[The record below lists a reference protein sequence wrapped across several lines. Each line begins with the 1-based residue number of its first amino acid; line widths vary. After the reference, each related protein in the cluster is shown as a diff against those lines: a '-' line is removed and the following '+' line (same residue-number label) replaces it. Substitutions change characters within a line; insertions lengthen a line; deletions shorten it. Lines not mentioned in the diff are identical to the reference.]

1 MCCFNATIALLE
13 DFMSDIK
20 INIKDFN
27 KVMDEINKREPSEK
41 EVKDLFEIL
50 ESENQNQVADDD
62 RKIAKNREDYVIEQ
76 TRV

>member
-1 MCCFNATIALLE
+1 
-13 DFMSDIK
+13 MSDIK

-27 KVMDEINKREPSEK
+27 KVIDEINKREPSEK

-62 RKIAKNREDYVIEQ
+62 KKIAKNRENYGIEQ
-76 TRV
+76 TWI